1 MYATQRDDMKIFV
14 AAEVAAA
21 DAATSTT
28 ATAGCSALPVQQQRE
43 FRPGSN
49 LKYNGKY
56 NSKTSN
62 LLRQVT
68 SYHNSIT
75 SINGLNEAASNT
87 KNQQQQQPQMLYTNH
102 SHSLARKKYFG
113 SNSNLQQ
120 QQQSSYYQQQQQQQQ
135 NLNNNNLLMK
145 NQNIIQ
151 QQMSDCKLS
160 DGNNNNNSQKTSSK
174 WLNNNNKKRSS
185 PSTSIESTSSYYR
198 SSPDSST
205 EASSTT
211 TTAATSLCSNSSSST
226 SPNEDAETGE
236 REGGKQL
243 AGAAASGAAAAGAR
257 AGESLKAARPPRQ
270 QPLSFW
276 KTNYPQQPTNQMKN
290 QQVGMTVASQK
301 EALAVEQQQQQQQGL
316 SYDQRRNSGGGYQ
329 QHQQNYY
336 QYYYPQPKQL
346 TIASFLQKELLPE
359 ANSSSNSNSN
369 TSSTDKNS
377 SSSSNNNFGR
387 HPPTG
392 GGGGAAGAGSGGYQ
406 QHRYRNAQYL
416 YQHYQQQAQAQQQQ
430 QHAQQQQQQH
440 GISTHF
446 RRKHSDNHGNNNKKM
461 HYSAESIVGPQKSI
475 EILPSSNFNAMHRRI
490 QGGNGG
496 KNGYYQHHYHAVIG
510 ESVGAATTP
519 TSYEHQNLY
528 NLTYVNVDKDACSEG
543 AAAETG
549 GGKAAAAAATTAPG
563 GAPTT
568 VISPAAGKLSLLSKP
583 SITLTTATSPPV
595 LGTTAPVAIPVAR
608 NMFVPPPPL
617 PLALLSPMD
626 SSGHSHSPGT
636 TPTNMISCA
645 QLDEAI
651 TAAAA
656 SGTATGEQQ
665 APASHSPNFPSGV
678 PFLIQQQPP
687 PPHSLKGQPP
697 QQLFFHFGEAYAN
710 PAPPPPPP
718 AGVWPH
724 PSSPCYPPTVSPH
737 SVPGHRSVSPTL
749 SSNSSSL
756 GSESHWSGNS
766 SRLTGPSL
774 SPSQRAAASNAG
786 TAGHHQAH
794 MHGHNMNVA
803 GAAFNPSLSHHVPT
817 SPISNNLPWYEVI
830 LPPDRFLTQARNMEL
845 TVQPEELLCNSKFD
859 KLSMQIWERFR
870 RAQQTTRKFKIKMRL
885 WRFLLLWMIPMFAKY
900 RIWLVGSTITGFGTD
915 TSDVDMCLVGGPPHL
930 HSHHQQHHYQQHQHH
945 GQNAH
950 PYQHQNEKRAEALII
965 LNLFQSVLKKTV
977 CPFVA
982 IFRDFNLIEA
992 RVPIL
997 RFRDI
1002 LNAIEVDLNFNNC
1015 VGIMNTYL
1023 LQLYAQLDWRT
1034 RPLVVVVKL
1043 WAQYHDI
1050 NDAKRMTISS
1060 YSLVLMV
1067 LHYLQYGCT
1076 PHVLPC
1082 LHTLYPEKFQLG
1094 QQDCFDLNLIETIDP
1109 YPTQNHQTLG
1119 ELFLGFFKYYSY
1131 FDFRNHAISVRTGGV
1146 LPVSAC
1152 RLAKSCKNDAYQ
1164 WKELNIEE
1172 PFDLSNTARSVYDFA
1187 TFERVKATFGASAR
1201 ALEHTLDINS
1211 VFSPHFLENQFA
1223 NQPQYSHGHAQ
1234 GQSRGG
1240 GGGGGAGG
1248 STSAATAAGRNNN
1261 INTNMSPT
1269 SGWVYNR
1276 NGMCPIHGRPLGGG
1290 GSAAGARNRNGN
1302 KKNKNISPITVA
1314 ECNRNVIR
1322 PVIVA
1327 NVIVNGIPTRYIFK

>member
-21 DAATSTT
+21 DAATSTA

-56 NSKTSN
+56 NNKTSN

-87 KNQQQQQPQMLYTNH
+87 KNQQHQQQQQPQMLYTNH

-113 SNSNLQQ
+113 SNSNLQQQ

-174 WLNNNNKKRSS
+174 WLNNNNNKKRSS

-236 REGGKQL
+236 TEAGKQL
-243 AGAAASGAAAAGAR
+243 AGAGAG

-301 EALAVEQQQQQQQGL
+301 EALAVEQQQQQQQQQQGL

-359 ANSSSNSNSN
+359 ANSSSNSNTN
-369 TSSTDKNS
+369 STDKNS
-377 SSSSNNNFGR
+377 GSNNSFGR
-387 HPPTG
+387 HPATG
-392 GGGGAAGAGSGGYQ
+392 GGGAGAGSGGYQ

-416 YQHYQQQAQAQQQQ
+416 YQHYQQQAQAQQHQ
-430 QHAQQQQQQH
+430 QHAQQQQQQQQH
-440 GISTHF
+440 GTSTHF

-461 HYSAESIVGPQKSI
+461 HYSSESIVGPQKSI

-510 ESVGAATTP
+510 ESGGAATTP

-543 AAAETG
+543 AAAKTG

-568 VISPAAGKLSLLSKP
+568 VLSPAAGKLSLLSKP
-583 SITLTTATSPPV
+583 SITLTTATSPSV

-617 PLALLSPMD
+617 PLTLLSPMD

-656 SGTATGEQQ
+656 SGTATGDQQ
-665 APASHSPNFPSGV
+665 AAASHSPNFSSGV

-766 SRLTGPSL
+766 SRLLGPLL
-774 SPSQRAAASNAG
+774 SPSQRAAAG
-786 TAGHHQAH
+786 TAVHHRAH

-817 SPISNNLPWYEVI
+817 SPSNLPWYEVI
-830 LPPDRFLTQARNMEL
+830 LPPDRFLAQARNMEL
-845 TVQPEELLCNSKFD
+845 TVQPEDLLSNSKFD

-885 WRFLLLWMIPMFAKY
+885 WRFLLLWMAPMFAKY

-915 TSDVDMCLVGGPPHL
+915 TSDIDMCLLGGPPHL
-930 HSHHQQHHYQQHQHH
+930 HSHHRQHHYQQHQHQH
-945 GQNAH
+945 QHQGQNAH
-950 PYQHQNEKRAEALII
+950 PHAHHYQNDMQNEKRAEALII

-977 CPFVA
+977 V
-982 IFRDFNLIEA
+982 FRDFNLIEA

-997 RFRDI
+997 RFKDI

-1067 LHYLQYGCT
+1067 LHYLQNGCT

-1082 LHTLYPEKFQLG
+1082 LQTLYPEKFQLG

-1109 YPTQNHQTLG
+1109 YPTQNRQTLG
-1119 ELFLGFFKYYSY
+1119 ELFLGFFKYYSS

-1152 RLAKSCKNDAYQ
+1152 RQAKSFKNDPYQ

-1187 TFERVKATFGASAR
+1187 TFERVKATFVASAR
-1201 ALEHTLDINS
+1201 ALEQTLDINS
-1211 VFSPHFLENQFA
+1211 VFSPLFLGNQFA

-1234 GQSRGG
+1234 GQSRGAG
-1240 GGGGGAGG
+1240 GGGGGGGAGAGAGG
-1248 STSAATAAGRNNN
+1248 STSAATAAGRNNH

-1269 SGWVYNR
+1269 SG
-1276 NGMCPIHGRPLGGG
+1276 
-1290 GSAAGARNRNGN
+1290 
-1302 KKNKNISPITVA
+1302 
-1314 ECNRNVIR
+1314 
-1322 PVIVA
+1322 
-1327 NVIVNGIPTRYIFK
+1327 